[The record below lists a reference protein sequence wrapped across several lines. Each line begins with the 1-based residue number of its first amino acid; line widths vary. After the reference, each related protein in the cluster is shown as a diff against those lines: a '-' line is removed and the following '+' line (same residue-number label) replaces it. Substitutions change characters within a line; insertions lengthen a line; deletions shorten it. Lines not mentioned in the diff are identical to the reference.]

1 MRNSRIS
8 SEILLNNLDYKD
20 GKLYWKEWKKGRRK
34 NLEVGTINN
43 RGYVKFTLCGAQ
55 IYCHR
60 AVWIMHNGQ
69 IPEGMEI
76 DHINH
81 DRTDNRIENLR
92 LVVRCVNGRN
102 LSLPRNNT
110 SGHIGV
116 YWNKSRCKFKVSVR
130 FNGKHMFGGWHDRI
144 ESAIQARDRL
154 LREFGF
160 HENHGRR
167 M

>member
-1 MRNSRIS
+1 MCNSGIS

-20 GKLYWKEWKKGRRK
+20 GKLYWKEWKKGRKRS
-34 NLEVGTINN
+34 LEVGTVNSK
-43 RGYVKFTLCGAQ
+43 GYVKFSLCGTQ

-92 LVVRCVNGRN
+92 LVVRRVNGRN

-130 FNGKHMFGGWHDRI
+130 FNGKRMFGGWHDNI
-144 ESAIQARDRL
+144 ESAIHARDSL
-154 LREFGF
+154 LRELGF
-160 HENHGRR
+160 HENHGK
-167 M
+167 